1 VEDMKEKGVLEPLRV
16 KKHAIESATEVAVMI
31 LRIDDVIAA
40 KELEKE
46 KEKEKESSGGGEE
59 FSSSEF

>member
-46 KEKEKESSGGGEE
+46 KEKEGGEE